1 MRFLRGSYHSMTSQV
16 KRPYTCHAYAE
27 CSICQTVDQRPRFP
41 LALAFSE
48 NRMPSEAPPPH
59 TATVG
64 VPDVRWAISRG
75 GVPDGPVA
83 FAAVDVPHHPVRR
96 LADAA
101 ARPVEGR
108 YAHVAGSLL
117 PLAVWRRR
125 AAHASVVDVLDLE
138 HDQPRAQRDVLV
150 REPVKDRLV
159 DGDVG
164 GEVFG
169 DGVDLA
175 GRWRGGSTCCPS
187 HRTSSTL
194 ARGTSLL
201 SVTGQAQT
209 SYSRRRVLCLASLL
223 VSIPRLRWMSSS
235 TLT

>member
-1 MRFLRGSYHSMTSQV
+1 M
-16 KRPYTCHAYAE
+16 
-27 CSICQTVDQRPRFP
+27 
-41 LALAFSE
+41 AFSE

-59 TATVG
+59 TDTATVG

-83 FAAVDVPHHPVRR
+83 FAARPVDVPHPVRR

-101 ARPVEGR
+101 GRPVEGR
-108 YAHVAGSLL
+108 HAHVPGSLL

-125 AAHASVVDVLDLE
+125 AAHAPVVDVLDLE

-164 GEVFG
+164 GEVLG

-175 GRWRGGSTCCPS
+175 GGVAEVLVALVTELPVLWLAWFFTPFCD
-187 HRTSSTL
+187 RTDPDFMQPTYTL
-194 ARGTSLL
+194 G
-201 SVTGQAQT
+201 
-209 SYSRRRVLCLASLL
+209 RVLCLASLL